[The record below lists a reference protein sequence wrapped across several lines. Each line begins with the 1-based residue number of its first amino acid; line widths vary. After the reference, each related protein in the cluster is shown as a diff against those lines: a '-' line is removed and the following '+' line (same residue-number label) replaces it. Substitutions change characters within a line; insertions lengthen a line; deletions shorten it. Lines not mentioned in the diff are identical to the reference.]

1 MARTIT
7 GAAQLGNIKSIQHIT
22 GNISVNGT
30 VVNVTISAVDTS
42 NSIIVSNSE
51 FAGEYGDDDSDGRT
65 WGTSSSANAV
75 LTSTTNVQLD
85 PPNLDQFANTYGDRN
100 ATFYGSVIEYEL

>member
-1 MARTIT
+1 MGRTIT

-22 GNISVNGT
+22 GNQSVNGT
-30 VVNVTISAVDTS
+30 VVDVTISSVNTS

-65 WGTSSSANAV
+65 WGNSSAANAV
-75 LTSTTNVQLD
+75 LTSSTNVRLD
-85 PPNLDQFANTYGDRN
+85 PPDLDQYANTYGNRD